1 VDGLDVGQ
9 TLGDYRVVGFRCAEP
24 KVMEID
30 LRRDTAPLVLIV
42 AEPGAVPHNAPRQ
55 TAEHDLFYTKQTP
68 QNEPPTQQDI
78 DALLGLLAKRVEAAE
93 KKLGSGK

>member
-9 TLGDYRVVGFRCAEP
+9 SLGDFRVTGFRCAES

-30 LRRDTAPLVLIV
+30 LLRDTTPLVLIV
-42 AEPGAVPHNAPRQ
+42 AEPGAVPHSAPRQ
-55 TAEHDLFYTKQTP
+55 TAEHDLFYNKKTP
-68 QNEPPTQQDI
+68 QNEPPTQPEI
-78 DALLGLLAKRVEAAE
+78 DALLVLLAKRVEATE